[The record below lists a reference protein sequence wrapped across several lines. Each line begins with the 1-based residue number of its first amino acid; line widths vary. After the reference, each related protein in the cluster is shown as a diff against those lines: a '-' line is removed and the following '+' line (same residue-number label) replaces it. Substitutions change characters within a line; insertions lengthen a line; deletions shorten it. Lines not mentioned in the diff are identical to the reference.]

1 MPEYL
6 HYLRL
11 LNFCK
16 WPPTSKTHQQAIL
29 SLKPYSIKIDTHGK
43 AFCRF
48 FCICRM
54 SFFLNVK
61 LFRDVIPRPLL
72 SVHGDVMSCYSAI
85 PFWLLFSR
93 LFLPPSIPFVSIYPR
108 SLAPAS
114 VRLPASHLSP
124 LHISAQLSIAE
135 YIKDFVPNKNT
146 GEL

>member
-1 MPEYL
+1 MVEYL
-6 HYLRL
+6 HYLNL
-11 LNFCK
+11 FNFCK
-16 WPPTSKTHQQAIL
+16 WPPTSKTHQQAIM
-29 SLKPYSIKIDTHGK
+29 SLKPYSIKIDTYGK

-48 FCICRM
+48 FCICRI

-61 LFRDVIPRPLL
+61 LCRDVIPRPLL
-72 SVHGDVMSCYSAI
+72 SVHGAVMSCYSAI

-93 LFLPPSIPFVSIYPR
+93 LFLLPFPLFPPILAR

-124 LHISAQLSIAE
+124 LHISPQLSIAE
-135 YIKDFVPNKNT
+135 YIKDFIPNKNT